1 MLDRMFVSSHVSPA
15 STQKIISNLF
25 PFLPS
30 DDSHFH
36 FILVTEMA
44 LLLGVV
50 RDFCYCLLRLELKF
64 WEKEL
69 SLKRNGSIPKVVA
82 HTFVLLS
89 CSKKRKYQSF
99 LPKRKGGT
107 RFSLSR
113 CR

>member
-30 DDSHFH
+30 DDGHFH

-69 SLKRNGSIPKVVA
+69 SLKRNGSIPKVAA
-82 HTFVLLS
+82 HTFVLLYARRKENIRVS
-89 CSKKRKYQSF
+89 CQNGKVELDF
-99 LPKRKGGT
+99 L
-107 RFSLSR
+107 
-113 CR
+113 